1 MSSADTSYYRYVPSR
16 ALAVIAL
23 LTFGLSL
30 ICHLTNFVRLR
41 STRAFEG
48 LLIVGSAMEI
58 VGYSARL
65 RSHFNPSDQ
74 NLFIVQYTF
83 VVLAPVAFQAAFY
96 VGLSQAL
103 WRLDCT
109 GRSLL
114 HFNPRILVWT
124 MVVFDLVCTIVQ
136 IVGATLTGVA
146 EAAQNDGSLGISS
159 LQANDILLAGL
170 SVQTASFV
178 LFIALLILCIYR
190 SATTYS
196 AGYLPKRLSLLL
208 FATSMLLLLR
218 TTFRTAETT
227 QGARGSANSSEV
239 LFGCLEYLPVILAV
253 GAWAAV
259 SLDSVLP
266 MQVDDERGRDVEKEK
281 EELGEARIRRMRS
294 ETFELGANGR
304 PGTRSGD
311 RSIASASGSDRG
323 SKSRS
328 RENL

>member
-1 MSSADTSYYRYVPSR
+1 MSSADISYYRYVPSR

-65 RSHFNPSDQ
+65 RSHFDPSDQ

-114 HFNPRILVWT
+114 HFDPRILVWT
-124 MVVFDLVCTIVQ
+124 MVVFDVICTVVQ

-146 EAAQNDGSLGISS
+146 EAAQNGSLGISS

-170 SVQTASFV
+170 SVQ
-178 LFIALLILCIYR
+178 
-190 SATTYS
+190 
-196 AGYLPKRLSLLL
+196 
-208 FATSMLLLLR
+208 
-218 TTFRTAETT
+218 
-227 QGARGSANSSEV
+227 
-239 LFGCLEYLPVILAV
+239 
-253 GAWAAV
+253 
-259 SLDSVLP
+259 
-266 MQVDDERGRDVEKEK
+266 
-281 EELGEARIRRMRS
+281 
-294 ETFELGANGR
+294 
-304 PGTRSGD
+304 
-311 RSIASASGSDRG
+311 
-323 SKSRS
+323 
-328 RENL
+328 